1 MRIAGTSNLAD
12 ETVASQFVQKI
23 KDDAKMGVVRRY
35 APTIVLVVMTLFS
48 MIFVPG
54 FMSWKNLNNLLY
66 QMTLPLVLA
75 TGLTFVLLIGG
86 IDLSLEGVMG
96 FSGSIFTLLVLNSKN
111 SNNLGFVAVLIVV
124 ALGFV
129 IGATN
134 GILHVKLRI
143 PSFMITFAMASIAK
157 GFGVLSYRSI
167 PATIRSE
174 SIIALSRGSLFGLVP
189 YMTLIA
195 MGIFFVGV
203 IILNYTAF
211 GRAVYAIGDNELS
224 ARAAGINIDRVKI
237 GVFTLCGVMIS
248 IAGLLG
254 AVRLKIGNVE
264 IGYNQ
269 LFPTIAAVT
278 VGGIYPGTGGMFQTI
293 IGVLIYTELSNYLTL
308 MGVNTFYKQAIQGI
322 IILVAVALSATRNRK
337 RIVK

>member
-1 MRIAGTSNLAD
+1 MRIALYKNAAD
-12 ETVASQFVQKI
+12 ETVAGQFVQKI
-23 KDDAKMGVVRRY
+23 KDDAKMGVIRRY
-35 APTIVLVVMTLFS
+35 APTIVLVVMTVFS

-96 FSGSIFTLLVLNSKN
+96 FSGSIFALLVLNSKN
-111 SNNLGFVAVLIVV
+111 GNNLGFLAVSIVI
-124 ALGFV
+124 ACGFL
-129 IGATN
+129 IGAAN

-143 PSFMITFAMASIAK
+143 PSFMITFAMASIAR

-167 PATIRSE
+167 PATVRSE
-174 SIIALSRGSLFGLVP
+174 SIIALSRNSLFGIVP

-195 MGIFFVGV
+195 FGVFFAGAV
-203 IILNYTAF
+203 ILNYTAF
-211 GRAVYAIGDNELS
+211 GRAVYAIGDNEMS
-224 ARAAGINIDRVKI
+224 ARSAGINIDRVKI

-248 IAGLLG
+248 IAGILG

-264 IGYNQ
+264 IGYGQ

-278 VGGIYPGTGGMFQTI
+278 VGGIYPGTGGMLQTI
-293 IGVLIYTELSNYLTL
+293 IGVLIYTELSNYLIL
-308 MGVNTFYKQAIQGI
+308 MGVNTFYRQAIQGV

-337 RIVK
+337 IIVK

>member
-1 MRIAGTSNLAD
+1 MRIASVKTSAN

-23 KDDAKMGVVRRY
+23 KDDARMGVIRRY
-35 APTIVLVVMTLFS
+35 APTIVLVVMTVFS
-48 MIFVPG
+48 MLFVPG

-66 QMTLPLVLA
+66 QMALPLVLA

-96 FSGSIFTLLVLNSKN
+96 FSGSLFALLVLNSKN
-111 SNNLGFVAVLIVV
+111 GNDLGFLAVLIVI

-129 IGATN
+129 IGAVN

-174 SIIALSRGSLFGLVP
+174 SIIALSRNALFGVVP
-189 YMTLIA
+189 YITLIA
-195 MGIFFVGV
+195 FGLFLVGV
-203 IILNYTAF
+203 VILNYTAF

-254 AVRLKIGNVE
+254 AIRLKIGNVE
-264 IGYNQ
+264 IGYSQ
-269 LFPTIAAVT
+269 LFPTISAVT
-278 VGGIYPGTGGMFQTI
+278 VGGIYPGTGGMLQTI

-322 IILVAVALSATRNRK
+322 IILVAVALSATRDRR